1 MSDHDANKDHGSDQG
16 ARSMLVVLIL
26 ASLVIGAL
34 WGLKLYGSLEDVR
47 TWNATGLVLIT
58 LVFGYGLIAGR
69 WDALEARSIR
79 RRVAQERP
87 SEGKRSAGV

>member
-47 TWNATGLVLIT
+47 SWNATGLVLIT
-58 LVFGYGLIAGR
+58 LVFGYGLIAGAKAWLSGR
-69 WDALEARSIR
+69 TE
-79 RRVAQERP
+79 
-87 SEGKRSAGV
+87 

>member
-58 LVFGYGLIAGR
+58 LVFVYGLIAGAKAWLSGR
-69 WDALEARSIR
+69 TE
-79 RRVAQERP
+79 
-87 SEGKRSAGV
+87 